1 MRRALPWLVLAGD
14 LAVSV
19 GVFFALFAAPATD
32 DYAGWSLALPAL
44 TLPSWA
50 VLLRRRDPL
59 GPVGALALAL
69 PGGASLGCVVA
80 SLVAFVRA
88 PDIAQ
93 AAALV
98 LFGPVLALVVGAVL
112 WQRTRGLATR
122 DAVRRVAVVV
132 GAPAL
137 LALLAQLLVWRDEL
151 AAQPAGRELSFD
163 GAIALALVL
172 LDLLPLAWAL
182 ACGLAWWAT
191 APRTGARPTR

>member
-1 MRRALPWLVLAGD
+1 MRRALPWLALAGY
-14 LAVSV
+14 LAASV
-19 GVFFALFAAPATD
+19 AVFLVLFAEPATD

-44 TLPSWA
+44 ALPSWI

-59 GPVGALALAL
+59 GLLGALALAL
-69 PGGASLGCVVA
+69 PGGLGLGGVVA
-80 SLVAFVRA
+80 SLVALVRV
-88 PDIAQ
+88 PDVAQ
-93 AAALV
+93 AAALL
-98 LFGPVLALVVGAVL
+98 LFGPVLALAVGLVL
-112 WQRTRGLATR
+112 WRRTRGLSTR

-137 LALLAQLLVWRDEL
+137 LALLAQLLLWRDVL
-151 AAQPAGRELSFD
+151 TTQPAGRELSFD

-191 APRTGARPTR
+191 APQAEARRA